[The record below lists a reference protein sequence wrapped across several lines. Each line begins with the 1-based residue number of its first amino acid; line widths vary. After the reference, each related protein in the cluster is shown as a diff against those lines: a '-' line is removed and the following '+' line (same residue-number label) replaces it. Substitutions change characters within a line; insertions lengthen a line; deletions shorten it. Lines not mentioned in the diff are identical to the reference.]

1 MEFRILGPLEVL
13 ADGTSLPLG
22 GPRQRA
28 LLSLLLLRANEAVSS
43 ERLLDELWGDELPAS
58 GSTAVQNQVAR
69 LRKVIGADRIETRS
83 DGYAVHVEPGELD
96 LDRFRELVTAAE
108 SEDAAR
114 RSELLAEAV
123 GLWRGAAL
131 QGLPEA
137 PFVAPESARLEGLRL
152 AALEDRIDA
161 DLELGRHAD
170 LVAELSA
177 LAARYPL
184 QERLRAQLMLA
195 LYRSGRQAEALD
207 VYRETRRML
216 ADELGL
222 EPSPALRDLERAIL
236 EHDPALDPPVK
247 AARRARA
254 TTAVPPPAGR
264 RTPRVV
270 LAALALLALGAA
282 GATAAVLLSRS
293 PAVVSAAATT
303 AVRTTSLTTTTQHVA
318 THHGT
323 TRPVTT
329 TRGTTTA
336 PATRPRVTTSATTA
350 RIATT
355 PAASTRAV
363 TVTTT
368 HPAVTVAH
376 ATTEARTT
384 APRTTAPATTAPKKT
399 TTEAPKPKQELKRIA
414 DDFSAPEV
422 DAATWRVFT
431 DGTGASVAEQGGQ
444 LSVTIGADGQAG
456 GPDTAV
462 GGRVA
467 TVCTF
472 PDDFDARVDFTLFTW
487 PPADNVRAG
496 LSALFADGFVGRR
509 TTADGEEY
517 AASVGPHVASVAL
530 DETSGS
536 LRIARVGDV
545 MTTYYWR
552 NGRWVPLASGRSS
565 GAAVLSVGLTA
576 GRDFGTQEA
585 RGAFDDFAVSARNT
599 FCPG

>member
-13 ADGTSLPLG
+13 SDGSSLPLG

-28 LLSLLLLRANEAVSS
+28 LLSLLLLRANEPVSS
-43 ERLLDELWGDELPAS
+43 ERLLDELWGDDLPTS
-58 GSTAVQNQVAR
+58 GPTALQNQVAR

-83 DGYAVHVEPGELD
+83 NGYAIRVAPGELD
-96 LDRFRELVTAAE
+96 LGRFSELVAAAE
-108 SEDAAR
+108 GEEPAR
-114 RSELLAEAV
+114 RSELLAEAI

-137 PFVAPESARLEGLRL
+137 PFVAPESARLDGRRL

-177 LAARYPL
+177 LAARHPL

-222 EPSPALRDLERAIL
+222 DPSPALRDLERAIL
-236 EHDPALDPPVK
+236 EHDPALDPPARAVRRPPPPVT
-247 AARRARA
+247 AAPTARRRA
-254 TTAVPPPAGR
+254 
-264 RTPRVV
+264 PR
-270 LAALALLALGAA
+270 LAIAALTLLVLGAA
-282 GATAAVLLSRS
+282 GAAAAVLLSRS

-303 AVRTTSLTTTTQHVA
+303 TP
-318 THHGT
+318 
-323 TRPVTT
+323 RP
-329 TRGTTTA
+329 TTTA
-336 PATRPRVTTSATTA
+336 PATTEGPVTT
-350 RIATT
+350 R
-355 PAASTRAV
+355 R
-363 TVTTT
+363 TTT
-368 HPAVTVAH
+368 K
-376 ATTEARTT
+376 AT
-384 APRTTAPATTAPKKT
+384 TTAPATHPQTTGPTTTVRTVTRPAASTAPVVVTPTPPSTTAARTTTREQTTAPKPTTAARTTTAPKT
-399 TTEAPKPKQELKRIA
+399 TTQAPKQKPKQKLTRIA

-431 DGTGASVAEQGGQ
+431 DGTGASVTEQGGQ
-444 LSVTIGADGQAG
+444 LGITVGADGQAG
-456 GPDTAV
+456 GPDDAV

-472 PDDFDARVDFTLFTW
+472 PDDFDARVDFTLFAW
-487 PPADNVRAG
+487 PPGDNVRAG

-517 AASVGPHVASVAL
+517 AASVGPHVASVRL

-536 LRIARVGDV
+536 LRIARVDGV

-576 GRDFGTQEA
+576 GSDFGAQEA
-585 RGAFDDFAVSARNT
+585 HVGFDDFAVSAHNT